1 MRMQEKVNHG
11 LSQKS
16 EVASQLD
23 SIMKGLHKTCENT
36 TFLFILNLQTTGANI
51 LANYLKGTH
60 EIGLKKKKKLIA
72 EIEERLMWSTMQ
84 TAKFQSHHD
93 SFTHKHITINVYK
106 MSSKC

>member
-1 MRMQEKVNHG
+1 MRMQEKVNHE

-23 SIMKGLHKTCENT
+23 SIMKGLHKPCENT

-60 EIGLKKKKKLIA
+60 EIGLKKKKTNSRNRGKIDVVYNA
-72 EIEERLMWSTMQ
+72 NGKISVSSRLFHT
-84 TAKFQSHHD
+84 
-93 SFTHKHITINVYK
+93 
-106 MSSKC
+106 

>member
-1 MRMQEKVNHG
+1 MKMQEKVNHG

-23 SIMKGLHKTCENT
+23 SIMKGLHETCENT
-36 TFLFILNLQTTGANI
+36 TFLFILSLKTTGANI

-60 EIGLKKKKKLIA
+60 EIGLKKNLIA

>member
-1 MRMQEKVNHG
+1 M
-11 LSQKS
+11 
-16 EVASQLD
+16 
-23 SIMKGLHKTCENT
+23 
-36 TFLFILNLQTTGANI
+36 
-51 LANYLKGTH
+51 KGTH
-60 EIGLKKKKKLIA
+60 EIGFKKKLIA